1 MIACEKGF
9 MEIIEFLINL
19 EECQIN
25 CKDSKQRT
33 PIMHALDA
41 PGENLD
47 VISYLIKCGAD
58 VNLTSIDG
66 VSPLLKAT

>member
-9 MEIIEFLINL
+9 VEIVKHLIDQ

-25 CKDSKQRT
+25 YRDSKQRT
-33 PIMHALDA
+33 PIMYALDA

-47 VISYLIKCGAD
+47 VIFHLINRGAD
-58 VNLTSIDG
+58 VNLSSIDG